1 MKKNKLSIIIPSYN
15 ESKNLEILL
24 KGIRNLYEVPVYII
38 DDSNSIENNK
48 IRLLVSELKNVFLV
62 TRKEKKGRGSAVI
75 DGFRKALKNH
85 NTKYFLE
92 MDSDLAH
99 DPKEIER
106 FLNKERLGEYD
117 LIIGSR
123 YLPGGKIKNIEK
135 ERTILS
141 RLINIFL
148 RFWLGINI
156 TDFTSGFRMYS
167 RVAVKAIVS
176 KKVES
181 TGFITLSETLFR
193 INNKGLKIS
202 EVPITWN
209 FRKFGKSNVNFK
221 ELLYSF
227 YFVLKMKVQ
236 HEISNF
242 S

>member
-1 MKKNKLSIIIPSYN
+1 MKKNKFSIIIPSYN

-24 KGIRNLYEVPVYII
+24 KGIRNLYKVPVYII
-38 DDSNSIENNK
+38 DDSNPVESNK
-48 IRLLVSELKNVFLV
+48 IQLLVSNFRNVFL
-62 TRKEKKGRGSAVI
+62 TSRNGKKGRGSAVI
-75 DGFRKALKNH
+75 DGFKKALKNH
-85 NTKYFLE
+85 YTEYFLE

-106 FLNKERLGEYD
+106 FLNKEKKGAYD

-123 YLPGGKIKNIEK
+123 YLPGGRIKNIEK

-148 RFWLGINI
+148 RIWLDIKV

-167 RVAVKAIVS
+167 INAVKEIVN
-176 KKVES
+176 KKIES

-227 YFVLKMKVQ
+227 YFVLKMKIK